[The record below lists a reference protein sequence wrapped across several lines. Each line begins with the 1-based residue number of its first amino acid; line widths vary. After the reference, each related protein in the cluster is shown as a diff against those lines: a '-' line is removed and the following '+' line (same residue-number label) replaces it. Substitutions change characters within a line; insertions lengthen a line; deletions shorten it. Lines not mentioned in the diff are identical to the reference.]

1 MKRLFVLIQALF
13 AMQTSFAQPYLKDSV
28 FLLIAKDICA
38 QIIANESTLVKSP
51 NVEVELGLLMLPI
64 YSSYGERLKKVIP
77 GFEMAES
84 DQLEILGEV
93 IGEKLTFSCPAF
105 LKLITNNRT
114 LLQVALDQPQETL
127 IKGTLVKIVKG
138 DFTCIHIRTPQGK
151 VEKLWWM
158 QYFEGAN
165 ALMDGTNLLNKYL
178 VISYSEHEVYN
189 AAQKDYVKI
198 KVIKNMA
205 D

>member
-1 MKRLFVLIQALF
+1 M
-13 AMQTSFAQPYLKDSV
+13 
-28 FLLIAKDICA
+28 
-38 QIIANESTLVKSP
+38 
-51 NVEVELGLLMLPI
+51 
-64 YSSYGERLKKVIP
+64 
-77 GFEMAES
+77 
-84 DQLEILGEV
+84 
-93 IGEKLTFSCPAF
+93 
-105 LKLITNNRT
+105 ITNNRT